1 MYNLLTLF
9 FRLFIKNLFILLSS
23 NKNSIN
29 IDYKSNSYILFLF
42 LKIGQNELIDVFQK
56 VLKKSKHAVET
67 KNLSISWGEV
77 NVLNQINFEL
87 NNGEKLAIVGPSGSG
102 KSTILKMLAGLIL
115 PTKGELRIF
124 GEKQTYLRLDQ
135 NNPPDVRLV
144 FQNPALLGSLTIEEN
159 VGFLLQRNKNLSK
172 KSIHEIVRECLAEVG
187 LFNVENK
194 LPNELSGGMQKRVS
208 FARALIT
215 DQTLN
220 ANSKPLL
227 LFDEPTAGLDP
238 IASSRI
244 EDLINKTNHKA
255 SGSSIVVSHVL
266 STIERTSDKVLML
279 YGGKFRWAGSIDE
292 FKKSKDPYVF
302 QFRNGKLDGPMQ
314 PKDI

>member
-1 MYNLLTLF
+1 M
-9 FRLFIKNLFILLSS
+9 
-23 NKNSIN
+23 
-29 IDYKSNSYILFLF
+29 
-42 LKIGQNELIDVFQK
+42 
-56 VLKKSKHAVET
+56 KKFKYAIET
-67 KNLSISWGEV
+67 KNLSISWGEI
-77 NVLNQINFEL
+77 NVLNQLNFKL

-102 KSTILKMLAGLIL
+102 KSTILKILAGLVL
-115 PTKGELRIF
+115 PTAGELRIF
-124 GEKQTYLRLDQ
+124 GEEQKYLRLDQ

-159 VGFLLQRNKNLSK
+159 VGFLLKKNKKLTK
-172 KSIHEIVRECLAEVG
+172 KFIHETVCECLAEVG
-187 LFNVENK
+187 LFNIENK

-220 ANSKPLL
+220 AKTKPLL

-244 EDLINKTNHKA
+244 EDLINKTNNKA
-255 SGSSIVVSHVL
+255 NGSSIVVSHVL
-266 STIERTSDKVLML
+266 STIERTSEKVVIL
-279 YGGKFRWAGSIDE
+279 YGGKFRWAGSINE
-292 FKKSKDPYVF
+292 FKESDDPYVF
-302 QFRNGKLDGPMQ
+302 QFRNGNLSGPMQ

>member
-1 MYNLLTLF
+1 MLF
-9 FRLFIKNLFILLSS
+9 K
-23 NKNSIN
+23 
-29 IDYKSNSYILFLF
+29 
-42 LKIGQNELIDVFQK
+42 Q

-87 NNGEKLAIVGPSGSG
+87 NDGEKLAIVGPSGSG
-102 KSTILKMLAGLIL
+102 KSTILKILAGLIL

-159 VGFLLQRNKNLSK
+159 VGFLLKRNKNLSK
-172 KSIHEIVRECLAEVG
+172 KLIHEIVRECLAEVG

-220 ANSKPLL
+220 AKSKPLL

-244 EDLINKTNHKA
+244 EDLINKTNDKA

-279 YGGKFRWAGSIDE
+279 YGGKFRWAGSINE
-292 FKKSKDPYVF
+292 FKKSDDPYVF
-302 QFRNGKLDGPMQ
+302 QFRHGKLDGPMQ

>member
-1 MYNLLTLF
+1 M
-9 FRLFIKNLFILLSS
+9 
-23 NKNSIN
+23 
-29 IDYKSNSYILFLF
+29 
-42 LKIGQNELIDVFQK
+42 
-56 VLKKSKHAVET
+56 KKTKYAVET
-67 KNLSISWGEV
+67 KNLSISWGKV
-77 NVLNQINFEL
+77 NVLNQINFQL
-87 NNGEKLAIVGPSGSG
+87 NDGEKLAIVGPSGSG
-102 KSTILKMLAGLIL
+102 KSTILKILAGLIL
-115 PTKGELRIF
+115 PTKGELKIF

-144 FQNPALLGSLTIEEN
+144 FQNPALLGSLTIAEN
-159 VGFLLQRNKNLSK
+159 VGFLLKRNKSLSK
-172 KSIHEIVRECLAEVG
+172 KRIHEIVCECLNEVG
-187 LFNVENK
+187 LFKVENK

-208 FARALIT
+208 FARALIA

-220 ANSKPLL
+220 AKTKPLL

-244 EDLINKTNHKA
+244 EDLINKTNNKVK
-255 SGSSIVVSHVL
+255 GSSIVVSHVL

-314 PKDI
+314 PKET

>member
-1 MYNLLTLF
+1 M
-9 FRLFIKNLFILLSS
+9 
-23 NKNSIN
+23 
-29 IDYKSNSYILFLF
+29 
-42 LKIGQNELIDVFQK
+42 
-56 VLKKSKHAVET
+56 KKSKHAVQA
-67 KNLSISWGEV
+67 KSLSIGWEKV

-102 KSTILKMLAGLIL
+102 KSTILKILAGLIL

-159 VGFLLQRNKNLSK
+159 VGFLLNKNKNLSK
-172 KSIHEIVRECLAEVG
+172 KVIHEIVCECLAEVG
-187 LFNVENK
+187 LFNIENK

-220 ANSKPLL
+220 SKTKPLL

-244 EDLINKTNHKA
+244 EDLINKANDKVN
-255 SGSSIVVSHVL
+255 GSSIVVSHVL

-279 YGGKFRWAGSIDE
+279 YGGRFRWAGSIDE
-292 FKKSKDPYVF
+292 FKESNDPYVF

-314 PKDI
+314 PKEI

>member
-1 MYNLLTLF
+1 M
-9 FRLFIKNLFILLSS
+9 K
-23 NKNSIN
+23 
-29 IDYKSNSYILFLF
+29 KSN
-42 LKIGQNELIDVFQK
+42 
-56 VLKKSKHAVET
+56 HAVET
-67 KNLSISWGEV
+67 KNLSISWGEI
-77 NVLNQINFEL
+77 NVLDKLNFAL
-87 NNGEKLAIVGPSGSG
+87 NAGEKLAIVGPSGSG
-102 KSTILKMLAGLIL
+102 KSTILKILAGLIL
-115 PTKGELRIF
+115 PTKGELKIF

-144 FQNPALLGSLTIEEN
+144 FQNPALLGSLTIGEN
-159 VGFLLQRNKNLSK
+159 VGFLLNRNKNLSK
-172 KSIHEIVRECLAEVG
+172 KLIQKIVSECLAEVG

-220 ANSKPLL
+220 GNTKPLL

-244 EDLINKTNHKA
+244 EDLINKTNDKA
-255 SGSSIVVSHVL
+255 NGSSIVVSHVL

-279 YGGKFRWAGSIDE
+279 YGGKFRWAGSTDE
-292 FKKSKDPYVF
+292 FKESTDPYVF
-302 QFRNGKLDGPMQ
+302 QFRHGKLDGPMQ